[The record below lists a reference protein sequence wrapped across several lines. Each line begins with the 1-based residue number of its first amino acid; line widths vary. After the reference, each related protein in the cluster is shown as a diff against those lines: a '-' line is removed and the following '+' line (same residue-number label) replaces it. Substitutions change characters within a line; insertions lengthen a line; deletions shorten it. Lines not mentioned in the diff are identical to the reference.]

1 MNALSLAR
9 GAEHRTTQFRTC
21 KGGIDMFKTDLP
33 VLAIVVVLL
42 LSGCGARD
50 NVAPRVKST
59 SPQNGAQDV
68 DPLLTEISV
77 TFSEPMIDGN
87 WSWCFEDKDKFP
99 ELTGDPHY
107 TNNNTTNILP
117 VRLEPDKEYVIWIN
131 TVSFKDFNDKAGNP
145 AKPYK
150 FIFKTTGTTD

>member
-1 MNALSLAR
+1 MSKR
-9 GAEHRTTQFRTC
+9 
-21 KGGIDMFKTDLP
+21 DLY
-33 VLAIVVVLL
+33 VAAIVVALF

-68 DPLLTEISV
+68 DPSLTEISV
-77 TFSEPMIDGN
+77 TFNEPMMDGN

-99 ELTGDPHY
+99 EMTGDLHY
-107 TNNNTTNILP
+107 TNNNTTNILA

-131 TVSFKDFNDKAGNP
+131 TASFKNFKDKAGNP
-145 AKPYK
+145 AEPYK
-150 FIFKTTGTTD
+150 FTFKTTATTD

>member
-1 MNALSLAR
+1 
-9 GAEHRTTQFRTC
+9 
-21 KGGIDMFKTDLP
+21 MFKRDLS

-42 LSGCGARD
+42 LSGCRARD
-50 NVAPRVKST
+50 NVPPRVIST
-59 SPQNGAQDV
+59 NPQNGAQDV

-77 TFSEPMIDGN
+77 SFSEPMMDGN

-99 ELTGDPHY
+99 EMTAEPYY

-131 TVSFKDFNDKAGNP
+131 TVSFKNFKDKAENP
-145 AKPYK
+145 TGPYK
-150 FIFKTTGTTD
+150 FTFKTR